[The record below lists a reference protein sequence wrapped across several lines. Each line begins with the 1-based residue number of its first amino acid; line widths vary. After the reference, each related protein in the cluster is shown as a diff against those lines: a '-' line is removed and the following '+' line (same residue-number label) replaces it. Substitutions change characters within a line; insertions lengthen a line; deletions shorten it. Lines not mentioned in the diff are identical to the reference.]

1 MDISDEE
8 PSDDREKEE
17 ARKRQ
22 LREKFIQD
30 AITLLNTDLIKCID
44 KDVQRVIKKKFL
56 KGIFRHHFF
65 FEASIK
71 S

>member
-17 ARKRQ
+17 ARKKQ

-30 AITLLNTDLIKCID
+30 ALTLLNTDLIKCID
-44 KDVQRVIKKKFL
+44 KDVQRVSFIKKFD
-56 KGIFRHHFF
+56 
-65 FEASIK
+65 IK
-71 S
+71 TLRK

>member
-17 ARKRQ
+17 ARKKQ

-44 KDVQRVIKKKFL
+44 KDVQRVI
-56 KGIFRHHFF
+56 
-65 FEASIK
+65 
-71 S
+71 

>member
-17 ARKRQ
+17 ARKKQ

-44 KDVQRVIKKKFL
+44 KDVQRVNKKL
-56 KGIFRHHFF
+56 KIIFQHHIF
-65 FEASIK
+65 FEISIK